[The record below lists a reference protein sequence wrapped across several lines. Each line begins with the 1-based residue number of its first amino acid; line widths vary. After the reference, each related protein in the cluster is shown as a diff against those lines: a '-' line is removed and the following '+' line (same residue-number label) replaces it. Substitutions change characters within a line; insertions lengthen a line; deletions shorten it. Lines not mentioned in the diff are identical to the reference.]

1 MYSFL
6 PSLLSCLSLHGLMAS
21 DLLLSLFASLGPD
34 RLQSVLLGIVVLLA
48 YRLEFTDTFP
58 VHTQGFFCYDSA
70 YAKPYPGP
78 EAASRAPPALIYA
91 LVTAGPTFTVRWC
104 GSPGGMPGSTDSPK
118 AGRPGWGWGSAG
130 LEGPEDPISVSSTDP
145 AGGAGPRLL
154 SCSALRQSCQWGE
167 HHRVWGLL
175 PLQPPTPE
183 AGPFPG

>member
-1 MYSFL
+1 
-6 PSLLSCLSLHGLMAS
+6 MAS

-104 GSPGGMPGSTDSPK
+104 GSPGGMPGSTDTQK
-118 AGRPGWGWGSAG
+118 AGGPGWGWGSAG
-130 LEGPEDPISVSSTDP
+130 PRSRRPHLSLVHRSCWGSWPAPSFLLRPPPVLSVGRAPSCLGPAAASAPHSGGWSVSWVRD
-145 AGGAGPRLL
+145 AA
-154 SCSALRQSCQWGE
+154 WG
-167 HHRVWGLL
+167 
-175 PLQPPTPE
+175 
-183 AGPFPG
+183 